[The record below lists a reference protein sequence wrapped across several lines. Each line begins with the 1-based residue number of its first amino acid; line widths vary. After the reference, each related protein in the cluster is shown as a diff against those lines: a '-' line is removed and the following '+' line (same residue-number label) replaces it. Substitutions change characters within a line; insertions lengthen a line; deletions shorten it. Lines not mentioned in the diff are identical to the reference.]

1 MIVHAE
7 ESAMRYPVLDM
18 QATGSRIRELRQ
30 MHKIS
35 IQTLRENM
43 QLESVQAIYKWER
56 GASVPRLDNLILL
69 SKILETPIESILV
82 IHDDE

>member
-1 MIVHAE
+1 
-7 ESAMRYPVLDM
+7 MRYPVLDM
-18 QATGSRIRELRQ
+18 QATGKRIRELRQ

-56 GASVPRLDNLILL
+56 GASVPSLDNLILL

>member
-1 MIVHAE
+1 
-7 ESAMRYPVLDM
+7 MRYPVLDM
-18 QATGSRIRELRQ
+18 QATGRRIRELRH

-69 SKILETPIESILV
+69 NKILETPKESILV

>member
-1 MIVHAE
+1 
-7 ESAMRYPVLDM
+7 MRYPVLDM
-18 QATGSRIRELRQ
+18 QATGRRIHELRQ
-30 MHKIS
+30 KHKIS
-35 IQTLRENM
+35 IQSLRESM

-82 IHDDE
+82 IHDEKTDQG

>member
-18 QATGSRIRELRQ
+18 QATGKRIRELRQ

-43 QLESVQAIYKWER
+43 QLESVQAIYKCY
-56 GASVPRLDNLILL
+56 L
-69 SKILETPIESILV
+69 
-82 IHDDE
+82 